1 MLSAISER
9 LKLDLMK
16 YLLIVFFLMTFLI
29 SCKTVKHRQ
38 PEYFTGQFE
47 SVFPDDQA
55 KQQFREMSSSVIRLT
70 SYVNYQLSIFEN
82 GSMVTLDIAEDTSVL
97 TRMRARVNR
106 NESFSGTAF
115 IIAQDD
121 SSLFLLTCA
130 HTVSFPDTIIT
141 WDNKAD
147 ENGNRFVLCI
157 ARKSAS
163 LVQAAFPER
172 AARMKVVNIDKSSDL
187 ALLQTQK
194 MAGSVNPLSAVHK
207 LCTNLQWGDKLW
219 IVGFPTGRF
228 MLTNG
233 LAGMPGN
240 DGIFATD
247 APLSEGYSGSP
258 VMVYDIEA
266 KRFGLAGVARSVPAK
281 TLYVLKPE
289 FGIHEMQYNPA
300 VPYTGPVY
308 AETDYRNV
316 AGVSL
321 VVPSDKVFSLMRE
334 AGFSLKENKWERV
347 VSGK

>member
-1 MLSAISER
+1 
-9 LKLDLMK
+9 MK

-29 SCKTVKHRQ
+29 SCKTVKYRQ
-38 PEYFTGQFE
+38 PEYYTGQFE

-55 KQQFREMSSSVIRLT
+55 RQQFREMSSSVIRLT

-82 GSMVTLDIAEDTSVL
+82 GSQVTLDIAEDTSVL
-97 TRMRARVNR
+97 AKIRARVNR

-121 SSLFLLTCA
+121 SSMFLVTCA
-130 HTVSFPDTIIT
+130 HTVSFPDTIIS

-147 ENGNRFVLCI
+147 DNGVRFVLSI
-157 ARKSAS
+157 ARKTSS
-163 LVQAAFPER
+163 LVQATFPER
-172 AARMKVVNIDKSSDL
+172 AVRMKVVSIDESSDL
-187 ALLQTQK
+187 ALLQ
-194 MAGSVNPLSAVHK
+194 AGKIAGNVNPLSAAHR
-207 LCTNLQWGDKLW
+207 LCSTLQWGDKLW
-219 IVGFPTGRF
+219 IAGFPTGRF

-233 LAGMPGN
+233 LAGKSGS

-281 TLYVLKPE
+281 AFYVLKPE
-289 FGIHEMQYNPA
+289 FEIHEMQYNSA
-300 VPYTGPVY
+300 IPYTGPVY
-308 AETDYRNV
+308 AATDYRSV

-321 VVPSDKVFSLMRE
+321 VVSAEKVFSLMQE
-334 AGFSLKENKWERV
+334 AGFALKDNKWIRV
-347 VSGK
+347 AAVK